1 MDPVLGARILLRS
14 PGYLGQ
20 DFKSEFLCKALRDQA
35 LGING
40 SYDKCPFYQLAL
52 QAIISAFPPGP
63 SAQTVRSGQEWDS
76 AKFHYIEDLCL

>member
-20 DFKSEFLCKALRDQA
+20 DFKSEFLCKALRDQV

-40 SYDKCPFYQLAL
+40 SYDKCPVYQLAL
-52 QAIISAFPPGP
+52 QAIISAFPLVHLHRQYVLDRNGI
-63 SAQTVRSGQEWDS
+63 QQNFIT
-76 AKFHYIEDLCL
+76 